1 MLVMMLLSP
10 TIQTIKIKILKAF
23 DICSTADVIYLIP
36 FISKMDI
43 FGVKKTAKKK
53 NSLTI

>member
-1 MLVMMLLSP
+1 MMLLSP